1 MGRVNSALITILFI
15 LVVFA
20 AILGGIYN
28 GLVSRQNSVDNTF
41 ASLDANLQK
50 RFDLV
55 PNLVA
60 TVQGYATHE
69 RSVLEE
75 ITRLRAQAQNG
86 GTPGARLQADAQM
99 APLFGQIMAV
109 AEAYPQLHA
118 SDNFMHLQ
126 RTLTELEEQISASR
140 RSFNAAVNDYNT
152 AIQSFPSSLLA
163 NSFGFKPRDFF
174 ATEAGARVAPNL
186 SDQF

>member
-1 MGRVNSALITILFI
+1 MNSALFI
-15 LVVFA
+15 LVVVVVLL
-20 AILGGIYN
+20 AIPLGIYN
-28 GLVSRQNSVDNTF
+28 GLVSRRNGVDNAF

-75 ITRLRAQAQNG
+75 ITRLRAQAQSG

-109 AEAYPQLHA
+109 AEGYPQLQA
-118 SDNFMHLQ
+118 SGNFLHLQ

-140 RSFNAAVNDYNT
+140 RSFNASVNDYNT

-163 NSFGFKPRDFF
+163 NSFGFKARDFF
-174 ATEAGARVAPNL
+174 ATEAAARVAPNL
-186 SDQF
+186 SGQF